1 MKNYL
6 KDIIEVV
13 KRYMHKV
20 EPIEVFN
27 TSLNGQLVTIK
38 IYMTLNS
45 YFKGY
50 QYGKNI
56 DLYIPVDFFNYGKSL
71 TEVYLHELIHI
82 KQWYEKPLR
91 HTFKTNKYLF
101 TSEVEAYINSVL
113 LLKKSTTNEYE
124 QAIKDLYYNL
134 EIERSSVEYP
144 DIKRDYYNSLKASI
158 PNQTKN
164 FYETFNK
171 GLKKL
176 SQKQIKHQEI
186 LELEYNIQALYSE

>member
-1 MKNYL
+1 MKTYL
-6 KDIIEVV
+6 KDSLEAIR
-13 KRYMHKV
+13 RYMHKE
-20 EPIEVFN
+20 EPMEVFS

-82 KQWYEKPLR
+82 KQLCEKPIR
-91 HTFKTNKYLF
+91 HTFKTKRYLF
-101 TSEVEAYINSVL
+101 ETEVEAYIQSIL
-113 LLKKSTTNEYE
+113 LLKEQTTNEYE
-124 QAIKDLYYNL
+124 QALKDLYTKL
-134 EIERSSVEYP
+134 EIDRLSVEYP

-171 GLKKL
+171 SLKEL
-176 SQKQIKHQEI
+176 AQKPVKDCCV
-186 LELEYNIQALYSE
+186 LEVINKIQDLYSE